1 MPGGF
6 LQASIPAEAL
16 TTHKVGSHEAPQAG
30 HQSEAH
36 GGYPGLRHSDC
47 NCCSGKICKRTQGG
61 VRAVLRKTLG
71 ANPSAPLGSCPPGST
86 SPLIP
91 VGVEGEQSRHPHSCP
106 CPEVSLGLHPPPSY
120 SYSKH
125 LFSHLI
131 LDLGSPGATSTPCLS
146 VRKALSSAS
155 PQAKCHLG
163 MLGDLCLVSKTITH
177 SFPW

>member
-61 VRAVLRKTLG
+61 VRAVLKNLG
-71 ANPSAPLGSCPPGST
+71 GQPFST
-86 SPLIP
+86 SGVLSPRINQPTYSCGCGRRTESPPTFMPLP
-91 VGVEGEQSRHPHSCP
+91 R
-106 CPEVSLGLHPPPSY
+106 
-120 SYSKH
+120 
-125 LFSHLI
+125 
-131 LDLGSPGATSTPCLS
+131 GATRAPPTAFLLLLQASVLS
-146 VRKALSSAS
+146 PHPRSGVSWCNLYSL
-155 PQAKCHLG
+155 P
-163 MLGDLCLVSKTITH
+163 LC
-177 SFPW
+177 